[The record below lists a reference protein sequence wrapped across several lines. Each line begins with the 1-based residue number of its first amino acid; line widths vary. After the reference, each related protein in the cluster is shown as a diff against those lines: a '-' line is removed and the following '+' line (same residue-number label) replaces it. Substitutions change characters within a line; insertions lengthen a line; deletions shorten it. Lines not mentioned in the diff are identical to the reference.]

1 MPSYK
6 PHEEQP
12 SPPPYNESD
21 LRPDQ
26 KRCRRCKASLILEQ
40 RRCPFCGNAPW
51 YWNPNARFLVAAI
64 VANLLLIQQPLYQV
78 IFCLQLA
85 FYSSAIVG
93 MFLPGNSLAA
103 RAVRLTTMFTSM
115 NLALIVG
122 FWRWLSG
129 KQRGTWQRTAR

>member
-6 PHEEQP
+6 PHEEPP

-64 VANLLLIQQPLYQV
+64 VVALFVLLL
-78 IFCLQLA
+78 
-85 FYSSAIVG
+85 
-93 MFLPGNSLAA
+93 LPFMNQSEPTHST
-103 RAVRLTTMFTSM
+103 RATDLKYRS
-115 NLALIVG
+115 
-122 FWRWLSG
+122 RE
-129 KQRGTWQRTAR
+129 